1 MKFLK
6 DFKEFAVKG
15 NMIDIAI
22 GVIIG
27 TAFNKVVNTLVK
39 EVFMPPLSYM
49 TSGNNWENKKI
60 ILRDAVFVDGK
71 QTIEE
76 IAIGYGKLIEA
87 GIDFIVIAFSV
98 FIVVKV
104 LNKMKKKAEDPKNK
118 EVSTPKNIELMNKTN
133 ELLEKQNH
141 YLKQLIK
148 KED

>member
-6 DFKEFAVKG
+6 
-15 NMIDIAI
+15 
-22 GVIIG
+22 
-27 TAFNKVVNTLVK
+27 
-39 EVFMPPLSYM
+39 
-49 TSGNNWENKKI
+49 
-60 ILRDAVFVDGK
+60 
-71 QTIEE
+71 
-76 IAIGYGKLIEA
+76 
-87 GIDFIVIAFSV
+87 DFIVIAFSV

-141 YLKQLIK
+141 YLRQLIK

>member
-6 DFKEFAVKG
+6 
-15 NMIDIAI
+15 
-22 GVIIG
+22 
-27 TAFNKVVNTLVK
+27 
-39 EVFMPPLSYM
+39 
-49 TSGNNWENKKI
+49 
-60 ILRDAVFVDGK
+60 
-71 QTIEE
+71 
-76 IAIGYGKLIEA
+76 
-87 GIDFIVIAFSV
+87 DFIVIAFSV